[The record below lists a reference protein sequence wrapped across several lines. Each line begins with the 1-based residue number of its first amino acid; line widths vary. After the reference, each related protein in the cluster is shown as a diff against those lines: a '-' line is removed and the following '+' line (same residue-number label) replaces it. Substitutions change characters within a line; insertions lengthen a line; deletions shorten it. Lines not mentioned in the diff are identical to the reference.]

1 MPENRINLTKYER
14 ARNLEKLIDFI
25 FDYLQTEGHRDMDNF
40 LHYQVEVW
48 KVLVAFGAFYLSF
61 KYFNNASPKSVAKTV
76 AEKSG

>member
-1 MPENRINLTKYER
+1 
-14 ARNLEKLIDFI
+14 
-25 FDYLQTEGHRDMDNF
+25 MDNF